1 MYRIWYRKQANS
13 KAYIISRFE
22 VLKKYK
28 RTLVYASSK
37 SEFIRKVRN
46 TYKGVGSM
54 KEKTYLFYVPAI
66 LEIEDIPDN
75 LDYCAIIGKV
85 KARFVEEAKE
95 KFLEEYGDIAEDLL
109 NDGYDILIAELNKEY
124 IFDKSENKSIEITYK
139 MIEIYI
145 MIRVPEEYQQKE
157 LEKLH
162 SNMKEEELHNLL
174 ERLINIYG
182 PIDLEILKSIELDNE
197 DTEE

>member
-1 MYRIWYRKQANS
+1 
-13 KAYIISRFE
+13 
-22 VLKKYK
+22 
-28 RTLVYASSK
+28 
-37 SEFIRKVRN
+37 
-46 TYKGVGSM
+46 M

-124 IFDKSENKSIEITYK
+124 IFDKSENKSIEITHK

-182 PIDLEILKSIELDNE
+182 PIDLEILKSIELDDE